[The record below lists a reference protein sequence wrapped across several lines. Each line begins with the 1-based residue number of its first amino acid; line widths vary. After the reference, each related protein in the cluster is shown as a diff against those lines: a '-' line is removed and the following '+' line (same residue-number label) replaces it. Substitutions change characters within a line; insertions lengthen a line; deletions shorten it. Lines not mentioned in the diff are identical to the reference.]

1 MGIFDNR
8 NPSCLSVSFIIILS
22 PLQTWIFNQFLF
34 CGKQDSPFLFIYLF
48 SVWFLRKRRKGES
61 NWQFQSFDF
70 SRLFFCLVFMSL
82 PFFLSN
88 QMEDNFFPSLFEIIL
103 IRDAVLVCVF
113 SSGCSE
119 DSGNVKK
126 VKIVNLY
133 AFSMPLCCCWGLKT
147 WEHIVICNSCSS
159 FLLYSLYVFTVF
171 HRIHKF
177 QLKVIPKRI
186 FC

>member
-88 QMEDNFFPSLFEIIL
+88 QMEDSFFPSLFEIIL

-113 SSGCSE
+113 FLWLLRRQWKCEESKNCESLCIL
-119 DSGNVKK
+119 NAFVLLLRTQ
-126 VKIVNLY
+126 NLG
-133 AFSMPLCCCWGLKT
+133 AHCDL
-147 WEHIVICNSCSS
+147 
-159 FLLYSLYVFTVF
+159 
-171 HRIHKF
+171 
-177 QLKVIPKRI
+177 
-186 FC
+186 